1 MLRCARGNTGFEKG
15 ALMKSTCR
23 FIVLCGAFLLLGT
36 SLEAQAP
43 SSLETTGD
51 FPGGGHLWISA
62 KVVADEEKIVDLD
75 LIGSDALRKSVEK
88 QRQALGDRLP
98 AEKSTT
104 GEKPLIAT
112 IPASEC
118 KSTTMSVDDRGGL
131 GGSATLADLA
141 TYSQSI
147 VRGKIRTVDLG
158 FNFGTPTS
166 LLEVEVSEVLKGS
179 APKSPF
185 YVDYPVARFRIGPFS
200 FCNLN
205 RGFEP
210 HPGDEILLFA
220 YQGPVDRDDVLY
232 APRLDQILF
241 QSQSGT
247 LFLPPPLKDT
257 PELKAARTLNEVV
270 GRLRS
275 GRLLQSRE
283 GGR

>member
-1 MLRCARGNTGFEKG
+1 
-15 ALMKSTCR
+15 MKSTCR
-23 FIVLCGAFLLLGT
+23 LIAFCAAFLLLGKA
-36 SLEAQAP
+36 LQAQTPAI
-43 SSLETTGD
+43 LETTGK

-62 KVVADEEKIVDLD
+62 KAVADEEKILDLD
-75 LIGSDALRKSVEK
+75 LIGSDALRKRIEK

-118 KSTTMSVDDRGGL
+118 KFTTMSVDDRGGS

-141 TYSQSI
+141 TYSESI
-147 VRGKIRTVDLG
+147 VRGHIRTVDLG

-166 LLEVEVSEVLKGS
+166 LLEVEVSEVLKGT

-205 RGFEP
+205 KGFEP

-220 YQGPVDRDDVLY
+220 YRGPVDRDEVLY
-232 APRLDQILF
+232 APRLDQLLF
-241 QSQSGT
+241 QSQSGA
-247 LFLPPPLKDT
+247 LFLPSPLRET
-257 PELKAARTLNEVV
+257 PELKTVRTLDDIVV
-270 GRLRS
+270 RLRS
-275 GRLLQSRE
+275 GRLRQSQE
-283 GGR
+283 GSR